1 MTHILRHFSLL
12 ATLLLLSGCSNS
24 GAPKDIASDHGP
36 TDDSKAAEVRGDL
49 LDVELADVVGAKD
62 TPALPDANS
71 DLPDLSPVDLLATPD
86 LQGIADID
94 DLIDEL
100 LLKDL
105 VADGSAD
112 SADLSPVDIKPPPPL
127 EEVWPIGEVQETCEG
142 GLLATLDTPSGPI
155 RILVLR
161 GSHHQMGRQSGC
173 LIGSGTGQ
181 FMSTLLAYFT
191 AAIQEEAANMGL
203 APEQTT
209 TLLISM
215 LNNIWLHMEP
225 YVDQRFLDE
234 FQGFEEMVMGD
245 PEIAQHWTETKPDW
259 ALRAF
264 VLLSNL
270 SDLNWGG
277 TIEDILDKLVV
288 GASDQL
294 LEHYAGDEIALLMRN
309 VADKVSESPMRLPMR
324 TTCSFFAAWGPR
336 TVDGHLLASRNLDWS
351 TDTGIA
357 QMKGI
362 TFFAPTG
369 GTVHASIGYLGFF
382 GSLAGISHN
391 GIVLSEVG
399 SESTMERLT
408 GQPWTLKFREVLED
422 AENLDEAVALLAGV
436 TQDGAVRPP
445 TIGYNWMVGYGDPT
459 GGGANAAAAAVENNG
474 VVAGIM
480 RGATNCSQETQVI
493 QYAEDGTVL
502 DVMDNTSAPELANL
516 EQETLEIDGAGEPRL
531 FQLDQEGKLLLNNN
545 GCPII
550 ASDGTGIPWAVGRPL
565 DCALFR
571 GDEALVHAVRRW
583 QTASNGPQNGD
594 KLLCD
599 SGSYRHRY
607 MVMHDILEAYEKG
620 SGYIHNGE
628 NWVEET
634 GSQIPVGLQQAEMIA
649 RAAAMGSN
657 VMSIAYDA
665 TALSLRVSYEIGT
678 GPDWQGAHLHDYHEL
693 ELGPAF
699 ELLTELP
706 LDEGK

>member
-1 MTHILRHFSLL
+1 
-12 ATLLLLSGCSNS
+12 
-24 GAPKDIASDHGP
+24 
-36 TDDSKAAEVRGDL
+36 
-49 LDVELADVVGAKD
+49 
-62 TPALPDANS
+62 
-71 DLPDLSPVDLLATPD
+71 
-86 LQGIADID
+86 
-94 DLIDEL
+94 
-100 LLKDL
+100 
-105 VADGSAD
+105 
-112 SADLSPVDIKPPPPL
+112 
-127 EEVWPIGEVQETCEG
+127 
-142 GLLATLDTPSGPI
+142 
-155 RILVLR
+155 
-161 GSHHQMGRQSGC
+161 
-173 LIGSGTGQ
+173 
-181 FMSTLLAYFT
+181 
-191 AAIQEEAANMGL
+191 
-203 APEQTT
+203 
-209 TLLISM
+209 
-215 LNNIWLHMEP
+215 
-225 YVDQRFLDE
+225 
-234 FQGFEEMVMGD
+234 
-245 PEIAQHWTETKPDW
+245 
-259 ALRAF
+259 
-264 VLLSNL
+264 
-270 SDLNWGG
+270 
-277 TIEDILDKLVV
+277 
-288 GASDQL
+288 
-294 LEHYAGDEIALLMRN
+294 
-309 VADKVSESPMRLPMR
+309 
-324 TTCSFFAAWGPR
+324 
-336 TVDGHLLASRNLDWS
+336 
-351 TDTGIA
+351 
-357 QMKGI
+357 
-362 TFFAPTG
+362 
-369 GTVHASIGYLGFF
+369 
-382 GSLAGISHN
+382 
-391 GIVLSEVG
+391 
-399 SESTMERLT
+399 MERLT